1 MVEVIRMV
9 KVVYR
14 YEEILGVKGPN
25 FKSKSNSKKD
35 VGLRLTMPQ
44 AAGKKFA
51 LLLQDYP

>member
-1 MVEVIRMV
+1 MVEVISMV
-9 KVVYR
+9 EVVYR